1 MWKIKRGHSR
11 GVIQWQAV
19 WNGGQCGRTYSSH
32 IFRES
37 PPRISDHMP
46 GHMTVHVG
54 RSTVFTNWA
63 GYATTTRRVQHI
75 QRAPDLEMYRVSR
88 LLRRGR
94 VGSKVRT
101 KNMINTALEIERLWR
116 WTYLPH
122 ALFFNIIDY
131 SPTLGSWHAIS
142 NAFPFMLLLCTDTWH
157 VKALQSWIFS
167 SPSHIFFSKQVRQLF
182 HYSLVLWLSL
192 LE

>member
-1 MWKIKRGHSR
+1 
-11 GVIQWQAV
+11 
-19 WNGGQCGRTYSSH
+19 
-32 IFRES
+32 
-37 PPRISDHMP
+37 MP

-88 LLRRGR
+88 LLRRSR
-94 VGSKVRT
+94 VGSKART
-101 KNMINTALEIERLWR
+101 KNMINTALEIERLRR
-116 WTYLPH
+116 WTYFICHTP
-122 ALFFNIIDY
+122 FFLNIIDY

-157 VKALQSWIFS
+157 VKALQSWFS
-167 SPSHIFFSKQVRQLF
+167 VSYPGGCIACACTPGVLRGAPNLKEGRKRKKQGKGENKRERKGEKGRERK
-182 HYSLVLWLSL
+182 YAK
-192 LE
+192 EKEKREKIRRK